1 MDFGRKQM
9 MQYKYKLVF
18 FCISGIFLGT
28 RHRGGHGEL
37 LDFKKGAFHVALD
50 AKMAILPIV
59 ISEYDNILGPPKE
72 EKFQGGEVIS

>member
-1 MDFGRKQM
+1 M
-9 MQYKYKLVF
+9 
-18 FCISGIFLGT
+18 
-28 RHRGGHGEL
+28 

-72 EKFQGGEVIS
+72 EKFQGGEVIGYNHQNFTFLKFH